1 MKTKKNLRK
10 NETTENENNTEKRV
24 LQYFGHPCSNEI
36 PYRHRKRNREIA
48 IQKSQNTNS
57 TWCDLTWI
65 NRTEGDLERVQLK
78 IL

>member
-57 TWCDLTWI
+57 T
-65 NRTEGDLERVQLK
+65 
-78 IL
+78 